1 MEIQIKHPSLDTL
14 IVKLWKMVGKD
25 LCFLILPLLLS
36 LLPTFSSAQSST
48 EATEDFNVNHQL
60 WIDIYPHY
68 FVNEKLEYYGDAGF
82 RTIIDER
89 SWNRIYARPSLRYHF
104 NKTWEVHGGLG
115 LFYIFNKMDVNRFEI
130 TPWQGVQL
138 NWPTRRILSFKHLVK
153 IEERLSFRTSD
164 WTSSFD
170 LRFRYKLS
178 GKISLCKNCSDRSW
192 YIPFY
197 AEIFY
202 PINDGIEEVFRNRG
216 RAGLGLGYN
225 ASNDWRISCLV
236 NWQTSRTG
244 PEDELSVSDYAYQ
257 LKVRKLWKSK
267 LLNL

>member
-1 MEIQIKHPSLDTL
+1 MEIQIKHPSLDIL

-25 LCFLILPLLLS
+25 LCFLILPFLLCS
-36 LLPTFSSAQSST
+36 VSTFSSAQSNT
-48 EATEDFNVNHQL
+48 EVTEDLNANHQL

-82 RTIIDER
+82 RTIIDEH

-104 NKTWEVHGGLG
+104 NKNWEVHGGLG

-170 LRFRYKLS
+170 IRFRYKLS

-202 PINDGIEEVFRNRG
+202 PLNNGIEEVFRNRG

-225 ASNDWRISCLV
+225 ASNDWRISFLV